1 MHLHADQLGQ
11 ETRELEAQRVHHAGA
26 PILHGY
32 RTSTSVQGEGGA
44 ARVAA
49 AAAPL
54 NVGFPQNLTFFVWLV
69 VLGVAVPVVLL
80 GGLKVGGF
88 QFVFKGR

>member
-1 MHLHADQLGQ
+1 MHRHADQLGQ
-11 ETRELEAQRVHHAGA
+11 GAREYEAQPTHSVGV

-32 RTSTSVQGEGGA
+32 HSSSSPAGEGGA

-54 NVGFPQNLTFFVWLV
+54 NVGFPSNLSFFVWVTIIGLV
-69 VLGVAVPVVLL
+69 LPVVIL